1 MRNTRRVL
9 VAVSGLEGRAPR
21 TLERLREEG
30 FELVVED
37 RGRALSEDELLA
49 AIPGIFAT
57 IASSEPYNERVLAA
71 ADELAVI
78 ARMGVGFD
86 RVDVAA
92 ATRHGVAV
100 AMAFGTNHE
109 AVADHAFS
117 LIAALGSQVLPYHAK
132 VLGGGWGGNVHSS
145 LWRATMGIVGL
156 GRIGKALARRC
167 QGFEMRILAHDIAP
181 DRAFAERHGI
191 ELVPLDEL
199 LEQSDFV
206 SVHTPHDATTDKLIG
221 RDQLARMKPTAY
233 LINTSRGGTVDE
245 TALALALA
253 EKRIAGAG
261 LDVMAIEPLPASS
274 PLRTLDNVLLTPHC
288 AGTNTRS
295 LVDMLD
301 RCIDSIIAIRD
312 GRSPGDHLLLNPEVL
327 RQREARR

>member
-1 MRNTRRVL
+1 MQNTQRVL
-9 VAVSGLEGRAPR
+9 VAVSGLAERAPR
-21 TLERLREEG
+21 TLERLRDAG
-30 FELVVED
+30 FEVVVED
-37 RGRALSEDELLA
+37 RGRALSEAELLA
-49 AIPGIFAT
+49 VIPGIFAT
-57 IASSEPYNERVLAA
+57 IASSEPYNECTLAA
-71 ADELAVI
+71 ADELRVI

-109 AVADHAFS
+109 AVADHAFA
-117 LIAALGSQVLPYHAK
+117 LLAALGSQVLPYHTK
-132 VLGGGWGGNVHSS
+132 VLGGGWGGNVHTS
-145 LWRATMGIVGL
+145 LWGATVGVVGL

-167 QGFEMRILAHDIAP
+167 RGFEMRILAHDIAP
-181 DRAFAERHGI
+181 DRAFCEANGI
-191 ELVPLDEL
+191 ELVSLDQL

-206 SVHTPHDATTDKLIG
+206 SIHTPHDATTDKLIG
-221 RDQLARMKPTAY
+221 REQLARMKPTAY

-245 TALALALA
+245 VALGLALA
-253 EKRIAGAG
+253 ERRIAGAG

-295 LVDMLD
+295 LVDMLN

-327 RQREARR
+327 AQGKGG

>member
-9 VAVSGLEGRAPR
+9 VAVSGLAGRAPR
-21 TLERLREEG
+21 TLERLHEEG
-30 FELVVED
+30 FEVVIED

-57 IASSEPYNERVLAA
+57 IASSEPYNERTLAA
-71 ADELAVI
+71 ADELRVI

-117 LIAALGSQVLPYHAK
+117 LMAALGSQLGAYHAK

-145 LWRATMGIVGL
+145 LWRATVGIVGL
-156 GRIGKALARRC
+156 GRIGKALAR
-167 QGFEMRILAHDIAP
+167 GFEMRILAHDIAP
-181 DRAFAERHGI
+181 DRAFVDSHGV
-191 ELVPLDEL
+191 ELVPLDQL

-221 RDQLARMKPTAY
+221 REQLARMKPSAY

-253 EKRIAGAG
+253 ERRIAGAG

-327 RQREARR
+327 GQREARG